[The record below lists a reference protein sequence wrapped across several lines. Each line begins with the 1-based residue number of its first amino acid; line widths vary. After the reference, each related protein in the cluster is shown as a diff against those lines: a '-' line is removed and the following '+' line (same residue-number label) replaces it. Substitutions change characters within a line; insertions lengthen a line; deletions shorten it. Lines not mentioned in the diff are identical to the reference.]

1 MLSTYAGYQFYAR
14 DPDAA
19 AKRVAAQASVS
30 RDTAYYRANI
40 GKVKSVDDLLAD
52 NRLYTYALK
61 SFGLEDA
68 IPNRGFIR
76 KVLTSDLT
84 QPKSFANSLNDTR
97 YRTLAA
103 AFGFTSSGKVASAA
117 VAQGDAQEDETLGLY
132 SNRTLVGA
140 TQTADVAYYQSHIG
154 NVHSITDLTADS
166 RLYRIAL
173 QAYGLDPTTT
183 SVGTVTQLLESD
195 RFSANS
201 VAAQSGSPS
210 NGAQSEASIAA
221 TTARYAATV
230 GTDAAA
236 QSAAATETAY
246 YRAAMPDVHSVD
258 AFLSDTRLVNYVAQ
272 AFSLASSAAAVRT
285 YAKAQGATDPTKLSA
300 AQSSDVIRAALTS
313 DLSAAGNVADTLGGG
328 FRDMAAAL
336 GFGPRTFQS
345 VADTDATV
353 ARYATATG
361 IDAASQTAAAGETAY
376 YQAKVATMR
385 TPDQLVADPRL
396 MAYVTQAFGLTFPAT
411 ATDTDRR
418 QAVLGALTGDPTDPA
433 GAAAK
438 AGPAFVALA
447 SAFESARPVYAQS
460 AAATES
466 TIDLYGQRET
476 ADPQAAAAETAYYR
490 ATMPGVKSVDA
501 LLGDS
506 RLTAYLVAAYDIAVP
521 ADATAADTTARLRAV
536 LTSDPGNAAG
546 AAAAG
551 GLATQR
557 LAAAFRFDAKG
568 AISAQPW
575 PVPDAGGAVQ
585 SDAAARATADLYAE
599 RLGPNLGDQAQ
610 GRIEIDHA
618 QSVIAAATTVDDV
631 VADKD
636 VVAYLAKAYGIAL
649 TDGASVQA
657 KASAIRAILT
667 SDPDDPKSVASQQ
680 GNGARAL
687 AAAFTFSQDYQGDAA
702 LTRNARTDL
711 AAFAS
716 AFNFDASGKV
726 VAPRVAQS
734 PRDTAAMLSRFKQ
747 AATAAGQT
755 TASIQAD
762 TAYLQAS
769 IGKVRTLGGFLSD
782 LRLVSVATTAYGIVR
797 PAGLS
802 DATYCPTDIRAEQR
816 PVESEERRQHAR
828 RRLSRPRGRVQLRAR
843 RHAVARRRPGRPVRQ
858 GCDPDGRPLHHP
870 GHGGSGR
877 REQPGRA
884 TRALL
889 QAPGPEHHQH
899 VPDPRRQVS
908 AQRRQDGARLARQF
922 LEARHRRPGPRDR
935 QQDQALRPRRPQGA
949 RRLPQ
954 ALRGPLRHRAGD
966 GDAAQ
971 HALRLHGERD
981 RDDEQLATQHA
992 LCQAHND
999 RSELGAQ
1006 PLHGELIRFST
1017 RDDRPAGPLTFTQAC
1032 STGQRLNAR

>member
-14 DPDAA
+14 DPAAA

-30 RDTAYYRANI
+30 RDTAYYRATI
-40 GKVKSVDDLLAD
+40 GKVKSVDDLLAN

-84 QPKSFANSLNDTR
+84 QSKSFANSLNDTR

-103 AFGFTSSGKVASAA
+103 AFGFTTSGKVASAA

-132 SNRTLVGA
+132 SNRTLVGT

-210 NGAQSEASIAA
+210 SGAQSEASIAA

-272 AFSLASSAAAVRT
+272 AFDLASSAAAVRT
-285 YAKAQGATDPTKLSA
+285 YAKAQGATDPTKLSG

-345 VADTDATV
+345 AADTDATV

-361 IDAASQTAAAGETAY
+361 TDAASQTAAAGETAY

-418 QAVLGALTGDPTDPA
+418 QAVLGALKGDPTDPA
-433 GAAAK
+433 GAAAE

-466 TIDLYGQRET
+466 TIDLYGQRAT
-476 ADPQAAAAETAYYR
+476 ADPQAAAAETAYYQ
-490 ATMPGVKSVDA
+490 ASMPGVKSVDA
-501 LLGDS
+501 LLGDG
-506 RLTAYLVAAYDIAVP
+506 RLTAYLVEAYDIAVP
-521 ADATAADTTARLRAV
+521 ANATAADTTARLRAV

-568 AISAQPW
+568 AVSAQPW

-599 RLGPNLGDQAQ
+599 RLGPNPGDQAQ

-716 AFNFDASGKV
+716 AFNFDAGGKV

-734 PRDTAAMLSRFKQ
+734 PHDTAAMLSRFRQ
-747 AATAAGQT
+747 AATAGGRT

-802 DATYCPTDIRAEQR
+802 DATWT
-816 PVESEERRQHAR
+816 AR
-828 RRLSRPRGRVQLRAR
+828 LTSVLSSDLSNPKSVANTLGGAYRDLAAGFNFAPDGTLSPGVAQAAQSAKAAILTADPYVTQAMEDQAGASNPGVQL
-843 RHAVARRRPGRPVRQ
+843 
-858 GCDPDGRPLHHP
+858 
-870 GHGGSGR
+870 
-877 REQPGRA
+877 
-884 TRALL
+884 ALYFKR
-889 QAPGPEHHQH
+889 QAPNITSMFQILADKSLLSVVKTALGL
-899 VPDPRRQVS
+899 PDS
-908 AQRRQDGARLARQF
+908 FSKLDIDAQARAIGNKIKRSDLADPKKLDAF
-922 LEARHRRPGPRDR
+922 LKRFAVRYDTA
-935 QQDQALRPRRPQGA
+935 QAT
-949 RRLPQ
+949 
-954 ALRGPLRHRAGD
+954 
-966 GDAAQ
+966 
-971 HALRLHGERD
+971 
-981 RDDEQLATQHA
+981 ATPPSTPFDFMA
-992 LCQAHND
+992 NGTETTSNSL
-999 RSELGAQ
+999 LGTLYAKHTTTD
-1006 PLHGELIRFST
+1006 PSSVLNL
-1017 RDDRPAGPLTFTQAC
+1017 FTA
-1032 STGQRLNAR
+1032 S